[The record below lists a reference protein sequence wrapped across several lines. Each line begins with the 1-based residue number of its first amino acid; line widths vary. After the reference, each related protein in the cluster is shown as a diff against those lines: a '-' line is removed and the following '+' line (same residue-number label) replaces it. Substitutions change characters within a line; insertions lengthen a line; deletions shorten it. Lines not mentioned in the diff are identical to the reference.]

1 MAELRERHKNIN
13 LSAKREIKIGELVL
27 ISDENLHRHR
37 WRVAEVEELISSKD
51 GYVRRY
57 RLGVTNNKS
66 KIPIPCKQTVSL
78 KNDDQTI
85 RQRIQ
90 N

>member
-1 MAELRERHKNIN
+1 MTELRERHKSIN
-13 LSAKREIKIGELVL
+13 LSAKREIKIGKLVL
-27 ISDENLHRHR
+27 ISDENLQRHR

-51 GYVRRY
+51 GYVRGC

-78 KNDDQTI
+78 KNDEQTI
-85 RQRIQ
+85 RKRTQ